1 MKVRTHNMSKNNNYL
16 KSTNAPDPVMET
28 GFTVLQ
34 RVKFELGNKQYYSDE
49 EYSLIIYE
57 NHLNPE
63 ATYNKDTDQ
72 RNMLETVYAIMQTL
86 SNDLDLYRKIETEFS
101 TEDQAYKYLQLRLQD
116 IQNRI
121 DSIPDPEEE
130 ETSNVSYMF
139 YNRRW

>member
-1 MKVRTHNMSKNNNYL
+1 MKNNYL
-16 KSTNAPDPVMET
+16 RSDMPDSGMGT
-28 GFTVLQ
+28 GFTVLE
-34 RVKFELGNKQYYSDE
+34 RVKFELGYRPYYSDE

-72 RNMLETVYAIMQTL
+72 RNMLESVYAIMQTL
-86 SNDLDLYRKIETEFS
+86 ANDIDIFRKIETEFS

-121 DSIPDPEEE
+121 DTIPDPEVEE
-130 ETSNVSYMF
+130 QSNVSYLF

>member
-1 MKVRTHNMSKNNNYL
+1 MSMKNNYL
-16 KSTNAPDPVMET
+16 RKPDEVMGT

-34 RVKFELGNKQYYSDE
+34 RVKFELGYKQYYSDE

-57 NHLNPE
+57 NRLNPE

-72 RNMLETVYAIMQTL
+72 RNMLEAVYSILQTL
-86 SNDLDLYRKIETEFS
+86 CNDIDIFRKIESEFT

-121 DSIPDPEEE
+121 DSIPDPEAEE
-130 ETSNVSYMF
+130 ASNVSYLYF
-139 YNRRW
+139 NRRC

>member
-1 MKVRTHNMSKNNNYL
+1 MSTKNNYIRN
-16 KSTNAPDPVMET
+16 NIPDPVMET

-86 SNDLDLYRKIETEFS
+86 CNDLDIFRKIETEFA